1 MVECFKNLLQILW
14 VNVKQIWYNHILWRR
29 TFQFKFQIK
38 GQVHFIGELVRK
50 EWKLAWGVFKN
61 LFLHNLW
68 ANVIQTWFPKKNP
81 PKNNPEIQTNMHWL
95 MTDAIHTQYKTLIW
109 QNTFY
114 CYSKQIPHMTAWTK
128 LIPTITQYVLSL
140 HTYTTTSKTE
150 SIKLLDLNSYMYN
163 YKINNYSINLSAVR
177 HEILFLKGHL

>member
-1 MVECFKNLLQILW
+1 MEKD
-14 VNVKQIWYNHILWRR
+14 
-29 TFQFKFQIK
+29 FQFKFQIK

-50 EWKLAWGVFKN
+50 EWKLALGVFKN

-109 QNTFY
+109 QNTTVNKF
-114 CYSKQIPHMTAWTK
+114 
-128 LIPTITQYVLSL
+128 LIWLHEQNSFLQLLNTSSHYIHTQLPV
-140 HTYTTTSKTE
+140 
-150 SIKLLDLNSYMYN
+150 KLLDLNSYMYN

-177 HEILFLKGHL
+177 HEILFHKGHL